1 MDQDLRG
8 EWLKSPEKEQAKLNI
23 LVVDDQQNI
32 STLMERFI
40 GISTVASQVGL
51 IEKALDGQE
60 AFDVLKKNKGKFNVV
75 LTDGQMPRMGGLE
88 LAKKI
93 KASEEDIVVGLM
105 SGNMNELGLSDPKTQ
120 ASVMRDY
127 GIAAVLPK
135 PFNRQQIS
143 EFMGKIKDIR
153 EAKNAVVV
161 QSQTP

>member
-1 MDQDLRG
+1 MDQNLKG
-8 EWLKSPEKEQAKLNI
+8 EQLQSPEKEQAKLNI
-23 LVVDDQQNI
+23 LVVDDEPDI
-32 STLMERFI
+32 GTLMERFI

-51 IEKALDGQE
+51 IEMVVDGQE
-60 AFDVLKKNKGKFNVV
+60 AWDILEKNKGKFNVV
-75 LTDGQMPRMGGLE
+75 LTDGQMPKMGGLE

-93 KASEEDIVVGLM
+93 KASGEGIVVGLM
-105 SGNMNELGLSDPKTQ
+105 SANMNALGLSDTKTQ

-153 EAKNAVVV
+153 EAKNSAA
-161 QSQTP
+161 S

>member
-1 MDQDLRG
+1 MDQDLKG
-8 EWLKSPEKEQAKLNI
+8 ERLNSPEKQQAKLNI
-23 LVVDDQQNI
+23 LVVDDDPNI
-32 STLMERFI
+32 SMLVERFI
-40 GISTVASQVGL
+40 GRSAVASQVGL

-60 AFDVLKKNKGKFNVV
+60 ALEILEKNKGKFNVV

-93 KASEEDIVVGLM
+93 KASGEDIVVGLM

-135 PFNRQQIS
+135 PFNLSQVE
-143 EFMGKIKDIR
+143 EFIMSVK
-153 EAKNAVVV
+153 
-161 QSQTP
+161 